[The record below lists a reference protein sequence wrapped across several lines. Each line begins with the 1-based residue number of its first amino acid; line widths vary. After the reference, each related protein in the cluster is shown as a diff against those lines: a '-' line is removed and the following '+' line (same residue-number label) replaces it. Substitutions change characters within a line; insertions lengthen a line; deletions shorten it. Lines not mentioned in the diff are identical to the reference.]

1 MSRLSD
7 LVRNSGCTQTIGT
20 LADSIGES
28 AQAVTQISASS
39 EQQLVGMDQL
49 AQAMESIKD
58 ASMQNVDGA
67 KQLEEA
73 IKGLEGL
80 GRSLKEMAGR
90 FKV

>member
-1 MSRLSD
+1 MWSRLQGKS
-7 LVRNSGCTQTIGT
+7 
-20 LADSIGES
+20 LAVI
-28 AQAVTQISASS
+28 QIASSS

-73 IKGLEGL
+73 IKGLEDLGL
-80 GRSLKEMAGR
+80 SLKAMVGGR
-90 FKV
+90 V